1 MSIQIDDFEK
11 DARKA
16 VRAFWKNRLRAGVSQ
31 KNRGVVDQ
39 GTRSQVTAGKNMD
52 GFSELMVAVAKAHG
66 LKQADVHLKRAVLTL
81 PGFFRPTKLW
91 DILITCKGELVAAI
105 ELKSHVGPSFGNNFN
120 NRAEEAIGTSHD
132 FEVAYREGAFGK
144 QPVPFTGWVML
155 VEDADASRVPVKDKS
170 PHFSVLPEF
179 NSASYLQRYDIL
191 CQKLM
196 QEKLYTAT
204 ALLSSPAGSVKTG
217 NYGNLSSMTSLRT
230 FLSTFAGHCLATAS
244 RLGCSL

>member
-1 MSIQIDDFEK
+1 MSIQIEQFEK

-16 VRAFWKNRLRAGVSQ
+16 VRAFWKSRSRAGKSQ
-31 KNRGVVDQ
+31 KKRGVADQ

-52 GFSELMVAVAKAHG
+52 GFSDLIVAVAKAHG
-66 LKQADVHLKRAVLTL
+66 LNNADIHLRRSVLTL

-105 ELKSHVGPSFGNNFN
+105 ELKSQVGPSFGNNFN
-120 NRAEEAIGTSHD
+120 NRTEEAIGTAHD
-132 FEVAYREGAFGK
+132 FWVAYRENAFGK
-144 QPVPFTGWVML
+144 QLPPFTGWVML
-155 VEDADASRVPVKDKS
+155 VEDTDKSRIPVKDKS
-170 PHFSVLPEF
+170 PHFPLLPEF
-179 NSASYLQRYDIL
+179 KSASYLQRYDIL

-204 ALLSSPAGSVKTG
+204 ALLSSPASSVNTG
-217 NYGNLSSMTSLRT
+217 DYNKLSSMTSLET

-244 RLGCSL
+244 RLGCSQ